1 MSTIKEIAEKAN
13 VSIGTVDRVMHGRGR
28 VSSETRKRVQQVIK
42 ELNYEPNLLAR
53 QLKLSKTYHFGVLL
67 PQTIQDSRYWERPI
81 FGIQKAQ
88 KELERMGV
96 KVDFFHYD
104 RYSESSFIDSGRR
117 ALMEE
122 LHGLLIAPVIL
133 NVAVEVVKQ
142 IPDDIPYA
150 FFDSYIPDTKCFTF
164 IGQDPYTSGRLAAKL
179 MKMLVKGDE
188 QVAIIR
194 MLPEDF
200 HIDERVNGFRSLF
213 SNNLAE
219 QCPVYD
225 ADVNEHK
232 TAFTKLCEKVVE
244 ENKRLGGIFVTNALT
259 HRVAEFLSSHPVRQ
273 KIYLIGYDLIDEN
286 VAYLRKDV
294 IDFLISQK
302 PSMQGYQGIYSLYR
316 RIVLKENVAPKLY
329 MPIDIITKEN
339 IDFYVL

>member
-13 VSIGTVDRVMHGRGR
+13 VSIGTVDRVIHGRGR
-28 VSSETRKRVQQVIK
+28 VSSETGKRVQQVIK
-42 ELNYEPNLLAR
+42 ELNYKPNLLAR
-53 QLKLSKTYHFGVLL
+53 QLRLGKTYYFGVLL
-67 PQTIQDSRYWERPI
+67 PQTSQDSRYWERPI
-81 FGIQKAQ
+81 VGIQKAQ

-96 KVDFFHYD
+96 KIHFFHYD

-117 ALMEE
+117 ALLEE

-142 IPDDIPYA
+142 VPDDIPYA
-150 FFDSYIPDTKCFTF
+150 FFDSYIPGTKCFTF

-179 MKMLVKGDE
+179 MKMLVKE
-188 QVAIIR
+188 SNKIAIIR

-213 SNNLAE
+213 SKYSEEECL
-219 QCPVYD
+219 VYD
-225 ADVNEHK
+225 ADVNDHK
-232 TAFTKLCEKVVE
+232 TAFSKLCKKIIG
-244 ENKRLGGIFVTNALT
+244 ENKDLGGVFITNALT
-259 HRVAEFLSSHPVRQ
+259 HRVAEFLESHPVLR

-286 VAYLRKDV
+286 VEYLRKDF

-316 RIVLKENVAPKLY
+316 KIILKENVAAKLY

-339 IDFYVL
+339 IDFYGL